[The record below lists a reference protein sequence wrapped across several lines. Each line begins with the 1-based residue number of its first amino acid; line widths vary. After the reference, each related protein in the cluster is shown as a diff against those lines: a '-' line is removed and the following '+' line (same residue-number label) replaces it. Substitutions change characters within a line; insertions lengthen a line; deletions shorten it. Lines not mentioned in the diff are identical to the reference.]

1 LNSAGVPKKCFE
13 TNSIKEKGGEMKVTE
28 SRKLTRG
35 ERREQKKLKM
45 QRLKKQKRF
54 YEKEASS

>member
-1 LNSAGVPKKCFE
+1 
-13 TNSIKEKGGEMKVTE
+13 MKVTE